1 MFESVSF
8 KHCIFLLSADTKIV
22 MIAMEKEIRI
32 ATIFICVSINSE
44 KVNRI
49 FSELPILENIA
60 NSNDTIAIISGIIN
74 LL

>member
-1 MFESVSF
+1 
-8 KHCIFLLSADTKIV
+8 

-60 NSNDTIAIISGIIN
+60 NSNDAIAIISGIIN
-74 LL
+74 FLT